1 MKAQLKDIVSK
12 SILTPGVG
20 QLDDFSHSLNP
31 YAGCT
36 FACSYCYVRQLPIS
50 LYREEEW
57 GTWVDI
63 KTNAAELLRQDLLKA
78 RKKGP
83 VTIFMASST
92 DPYQPLEHET
102 KLTRSLLEVML
113 DVPPDFLHVQTRSPL
128 VKRDIDLLKKFGDK
142 VRVSMTIETD
152 KEDIR
157 KAFAPTAPPIPARM
171 KALKAIREAGITT
184 QASISPL
191 LPCSREFPQRLRPI
205 ADRVTIDD
213 FWLGD
218 GSGGKRT
225 ERLGIY
231 EIYKQTGMEKWYN
244 PTAHKVVLN
253 MMREQIGDEVEVMLS
268 KDGFTPVDQARK
280 PAIGENLTF
289 F

>member
-171 KALKAIREAGITT
+171 KALKEIREAGITT

-205 ADRVTIDD
+205 ANRVTIDD

-280 PAIGENLTF
+280 PAIGENLKF

>member
-1 MKAQLKDIVSK
+1 MKAQLKDIISK

-50 LYREEEW
+50 LYRDEEW

-63 KTNAAELLRQDLLKA
+63 KSNAAELLRRDLLKA

-113 DVPPDFLHVQTRSPL
+113 ETPPDFLHLQTRSPL
-128 VKRDIDLLKKFGDK
+128 VVRDIDLLKKFGDK

-171 KALKAIREAGITT
+171 KALREIKNAGITT
-184 QASISPL
+184 QASLSPL
-191 LPCSREFPQRLRPI
+191 LPCSREFPQKLRPV

-213 FWLGD
+213 FWMGD

-231 EIYKQTGMEKWYN
+231 EIYKKTGMEKWYN
-244 PTAHKVVLN
+244 PNTHKVVLN
-253 MMREQIGDEVEVMLS
+253 MMKEQIGDEVEVMLS
-268 KDGFTPVDQARK
+268 KDGFTPVDPKRE
-280 PAIGENLTF
+280 PGIGENLTF